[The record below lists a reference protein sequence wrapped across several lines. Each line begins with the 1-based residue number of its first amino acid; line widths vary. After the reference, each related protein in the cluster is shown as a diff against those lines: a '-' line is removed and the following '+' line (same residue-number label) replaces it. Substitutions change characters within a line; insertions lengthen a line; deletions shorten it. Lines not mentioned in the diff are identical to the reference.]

1 MPYHVDELTSGY
13 IEGWA
18 QDGSR
23 EAVGLSL
30 ELNGEKRADVTANRH
45 RADLKQGG
53 LGEGNY
59 GFRMLVDPPMASGD
73 SILILD
79 RETGQV
85 VFEREFV
92 GQVESGLKA
101 ALALKEQIAPLET
114 SYWQAVMLELSE
126 DTCFFAGPLL
136 LPAAAK
142 IEDYVAI
149 DPDTGRTFP
158 LSARR
163 VDRQEMERYWFFDG
177 EIYDAKVSVP
187 IGASRSR
194 LAIGP
199 RGETK
204 SFANRNF
211 IAVPGREDLADF
223 RFAGVERAT
232 RVAGGDNTLAR
243 FAASGLTQA
252 LMLSDI
258 ASELDR
264 FPANARVFDWGCGAG
279 RVLQPL
285 ARIRPEWSI
294 VGADIDAVNLE
305 WCAETLSDIA
315 DFNLL
320 PLQPPA
326 SFPTDTFDLVYGL
339 SVITHLD
346 LETRAAW
353 IAELARITK
362 PGGYVILTYMGVWA
376 ALQCGRGGAALSIY
390 DELYKDGV
398 SDSIRD
404 MALGAELSEYYR
416 ASFTS
421 FDSLADA
428 ISPHFEIVANYPR
441 ALCYHDTLVL
451 RSYPATQP

>member
-18 QDGSR
+18 QDGAR
-23 EAVGLSL
+23 EAIGLSL
-30 ELNGEKRADVTANRH
+30 ELNGEKRADVLANRH

-59 GFRMLVDPPMASGD
+59 GFRMLVDPPMTSGD
-73 SILILD
+73 SILIVD
-79 RETGQV
+79 RQTGQV
-85 VFEREFV
+85 VFERQFS
-92 GQVESGLKA
+92 GQVESGLTA
-101 ALALKEQIAPLET
+101 ALALKGEIAPLDT
-114 SYWQAVMLELSE
+114 SYWQAVMLEITDNTGFCS
-126 DTCFFAGPLL
+126 GPLL
-136 LPAAAK
+136 LPATANIA
-142 IEDYVAI
+142 DYVAI

-158 LSARR
+158 LSARLI
-163 VDRQEMERYWFFDG
+163 DRQEMERYWFFDG
-177 EIYDAKVSVP
+177 KIYDAKVSVP
-187 IGASRSR
+187 IGRRHSR
-194 LAIGP
+194 LAIEP
-199 RGETK
+199 RGENK
-204 SFANRNF
+204 VFAARNF
-211 IAVPGREDLADF
+211 IAVPGREDLANF

-264 FPANARVFDWGCGAG
+264 FPANARVLDWGCGAG

-326 SFPTDTFDLVYGL
+326 SFATDTFDLVYGL
-339 SVITHLD
+339 SAITHLD

-353 IAELARITK
+353 IAELARITR

-376 ALQCGRGGAALSIY
+376 ALQCGRGGAALNIY
-390 DELYKDGV
+390 EELYKDGV

-451 RSYPATQP
+451 RCYPASRP